1 MAVGTTKSAVAAV
14 YSATVTPSETTTLV
28 VGDGTTTV
36 SVASATYSNIDE
48 QVAAIQGATNYG
60 NLLFTVAKNTG
71 DAIEFTYKTAGSV
84 ASTPTFTGSGSTH
97 TITNPTV
104 GVSVATPVTGVAA
117 VYNVTATASETTAL
131 TASDGTNSITVAS
144 ATYNSIADQVTAMQ
158 SATGYEICIYNFSE

>member
-48 QVAAIQGATNYG
+48 QVAIQSANNYG
-60 NLLFTVAKNTG
+60 NLLFTVAKNIAG

-104 GVSVATPVTGVAA
+104 GECRDTCYWSRCSLQCDSD
-117 VYNVTATASETTAL
+117 ASETTAL
-131 TASDGTNSITVAS
+131 TAVMAQIQLLW
-144 ATYNSIADQVTAMQ
+144 QVQ
-158 SATGYEICIYNFSE
+158 LIIVSLIK